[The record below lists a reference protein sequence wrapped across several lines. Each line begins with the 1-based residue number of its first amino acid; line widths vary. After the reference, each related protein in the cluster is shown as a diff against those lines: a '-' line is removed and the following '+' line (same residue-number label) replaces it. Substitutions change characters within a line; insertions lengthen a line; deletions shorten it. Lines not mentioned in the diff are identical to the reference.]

1 MSMNKPEIKF
11 SDKEDKATIVYQTN
25 EGSVM
30 VEFYQK
36 PKKSVDISK
45 SSGPADYTVKD
56 ITKTSDLIAKVSIKK
71 TGKLFKDIFMA
82 QKQVYS
88 SFKTN
93 DIDFIDYNQSTG
105 SLDFFKN
112 LEETQFSH
120 ENADVL
126 KLINRAQQDV
136 VAQIPNEQHR
146 RYEAYLAKEAA
157 ENAKIDADIEKR
169 AKRAEKLNQAI
180 TSVKNFFGI
189 IKNQRSK

>member
-1 MSMNKPEIKF
+1 MSMKKPEIKF

-71 TGKLFKDIFMA
+71 TGKLSKDIFMA

-120 ENADVL
+120 ENADVM

-146 RYEAYLAKEAA
+146 RHEAYLAQEAA

-169 AKRAEKLNQAI
+169 AKRAEKLI

-189 IKNQRSK
+189 NQRSK

>member
-1 MSMNKPEIKF
+1 MSMKKPEIKF

-45 SSGPADYTVKD
+45 SSGPVDYTVKD

-105 SLDFFKN
+105 SLDFLKN

-157 ENAKIDADIEKR
+157 ENAKIDAE
-169 AKRAEKLNQAI
+169 AKRNEKLNQAI

-189 IKNQRSK
+189 KQRSK

>member
-11 SDKEDKATIVYQTN
+11 SDKVDKATIVYQTN
-25 EGSVM
+25 EGSVT
-30 VEFYQK
+30 VEFNQK

-45 SSGPADYTVKD
+45 SSGPVDYTVKD

-71 TGKLFKDIFMA
+71 TGKLSKDIFMA

-120 ENADVL
+120 ENADVM

-146 RYEAYLAKEAA
+146 RYEAYLAQEAA
-157 ENAKIDADIEKR
+157 ENAKIDAVIEKR
-169 AKRAEKLNQAI
+169 AKRAKKLI

-189 IKNQRSK
+189 NQRSK

>member
-1 MSMNKPEIKF
+1 MSMNKPEVKF
-11 SDKEDKATIVYQTN
+11 SDKEDKATIAYQTN

-45 SSGPADYTVKD
+45 SSGPVDYTVKD

-71 TGKLFKDIFMA
+71 TCKLSKDIFKA

-105 SLDFFKN
+105 SLDF
-112 LEETQFSH
+112 
-120 ENADVL
+120 L
-126 KLINRAQQDV
+126 KTW
-136 VAQIPNEQHR
+136 
-146 RYEAYLAKEAA
+146 K
-157 ENAKIDADIEKR
+157 KR
-169 AKRAEKLNQAI
+169 
-180 TSVKNFFGI
+180 NFLM
-189 IKNQRSK
+189 KMPMS

>member
-71 TGKLFKDIFMA
+71 QVNYLKIF
-82 QKQVYS
+82 S
-88 SFKTN
+88 WRRN
-93 DIDFIDYNQSTG
+93 RFI
-105 SLDFFKN
+105 
-112 LEETQFSH
+112 
-120 ENADVL
+120 
-126 KLINRAQQDV
+126 
-136 VAQIPNEQHR
+136 
-146 RYEAYLAKEAA
+146 
-157 ENAKIDADIEKR
+157 
-169 AKRAEKLNQAI
+169 QALRPMI
-180 TSVKNFFGI
+180 
-189 IKNQRSK
+189 